1 MRPALAY
8 LISGGND
15 WRQGLLLLA
24 LGVAAYL
31 FAQLHPA
38 VLQIGWYQTLPLIWY
53 AGALLVAAAWYMP
66 SHRLIWW
73 PIKLALVGATVHWAI
88 VLPVHYYYWW

>member
-8 LISGGND
+8 LIRGGND

-66 SHRLIWW
+66 SRRLIWW
-73 PIKLALVGATVHWAI
+73 PIKLALIGATVHWAI